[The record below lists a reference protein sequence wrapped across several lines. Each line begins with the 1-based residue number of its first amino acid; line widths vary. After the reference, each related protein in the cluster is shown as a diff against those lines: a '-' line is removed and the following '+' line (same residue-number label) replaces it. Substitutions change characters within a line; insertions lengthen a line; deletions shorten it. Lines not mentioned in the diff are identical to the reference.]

1 MNDDL
6 QAARLNRSAH
16 ESSVVNARLALER
29 SKNETAALNRN
40 LRQFDATTRKRKLR
54 NYALIGAGSFA
65 VGALLSTAA
74 FQSLGMLTVPEIS
87 FQQPTTKAK
96 VTEPVPVQA
105 QAQTTVPTAA
115 NTATNPPA
123 PPIAAKDD
131 PIKIIAPSTGAG
143 AQPVNAVP
151 VVVDV
156 KKSVFQAST
165 AKPQA
170 TPAAKPKAEK
180 PIQIT
185 PNSQAKQATTT
196 PTKETGSSDELG
208 FKPASN
214 YTIVSIPTDG
224 VVMIMRNGETTQ
236 QMVRVGSKLPDG
248 EELRSAKSSTK
259 EIETNARKFVFQ
271 NK

>member
-65 VGALLSTAA
+65 VGALLSTVA
-74 FQSLGMLTVPEIS
+74 FQSLGMLTFPEIS
-87 FQQPTTKAK
+87 FQQPTSKAK
-96 VTEPVPVQA
+96 VTAPVPA
-105 QAQTTVPTAA
+105 QATVPTASST
-115 NTATNPPA
+115 TASPPT
-123 PPIAAKDD
+123 PPIAAKEDA
-131 PIKIIAPSTGAG
+131 IKIVVSATGVA
-143 AQPVNAVP
+143 AQPVAAAP
-151 VVVDV
+151 IVVDV
-156 KKSVFQAST
+156 KKSVFQASP

-170 TPAAKPKAEK
+170 APAVKPKTDS

-185 PNSQAKQATTT
+185 PNAQAKPVTITAT
-196 PTKETGSSDELG
+196 KDAGSSDELG

-214 YTIVSIPTDG
+214 YTIVSIPADG
-224 VVMIMRNGETTQ
+224 VLMIKKNGETTQ
-236 QMVRVGSKLPDG
+236 QMVRVGGKLPDG
-248 EELRSAKSSTK
+248 EELRAAKSGTK
-259 EIETNARKFVFQ
+259 EIETNSRKFIFSQ
-271 NK
+271 

>member
-1 MNDDL
+1 MSDDL
-6 QAARLNRSAH
+6 QAARLLRSAQ

-29 SKNETAALNRN
+29 SKNENAARNRN
-40 LRQFDATTRKRKLR
+40 LRQFDATTQKRKLR
-54 NYALIGAGSFA
+54 NYALIGIGSVA
-65 VGALLSTAA
+65 VGALLSTVI
-74 FQSLGMLTVPEIS
+74 FQSLGMLTFPEIS
-87 FQQPTTKAK
+87 FQQPSTKAK
-96 VTEPVPVQA
+96 VTAPVPAQA

-115 NTATNPPA
+115 NTAANPPTPA
-123 PPIAAKDD
+123 VAAKDD

-143 AQPVNAVP
+143 TQPVSAAP

-185 PNSQAKQATTT
+185 PNSQAKPATTAS
-196 PTKETGSSDELG
+196 TKEAGSSDELG

-214 YTIVSIPTDG
+214 YTIVSIPADG
-224 VVMIMRNGETTQ
+224 VLMIKKNGETTQ
-236 QMVRVGSKLPDG
+236 QMVRVGGKLPDG
-248 EELRSAKSSTK
+248 EELRAAKSGTR
-259 EIETNARKFVFQ
+259 EVETNSRKFVAPQ
-271 NK
+271 